1 MFVDNISR
9 ECIACQ
15 LPKTGRESE
24 MDVLRRLNER
34 GLLYQLTNEEKL
46 AELLNTGKLSF
57 YIGFDATAES
67 LHIGHLIPLMA
78 ASWLQKDGHKPLI
91 IIGGGTAL
99 IGDPSFRNTERNLE
113 SREKVQEWVDSISI
127 QMRGFLRFG
136 DGGSD
141 ARMLNNLDWLNDL
154 NYIEFLRSIGKH
166 FSVNRMLSAES
177 VKLRLETGLSFLEFN
192 YMLLQSYDFLH
203 LFRSENCVLQVGGA
217 DQWGN
222 IVAGIDLI
230 RRMEGRES
238 YGATCPLVTTSTG
251 EKMSKTAP
259 GGAIWLDPSL
269 TSPYDYYQFWIN
281 VDDRDA
287 IYFLKL
293 YTFVPLAEIE
303 ELSMLEGA
311 ELRRAKER
319 LAFEATT
326 IAHGV
331 TEAEKSR
338 DASRALFSGEGNME
352 QVPALVLPA
361 ARLADG
367 INCLDLFVETGLCPS
382 RAEVRR
388 LAKQGGLYLNGAR
401 VTSPETN
408 LSASDI
414 GEGHMLL
421 RAGKKRYY
429 KVTFSA

>member
-46 AELLNTGKLSF
+46 AKLLNTGKLSF

-78 ASWLQKDGHKPLI
+78 ASWLQKDGHNPLI

-136 DGGSD
+136 DDESD

-203 LFRSENCVLQVGGA
+203 LFRSENCILQVGGA

-331 TEAEKSR
+331 NEAEKAM
-338 DASRALFSGEGNME
+338 DASRALFSGVGNME
-352 QVPALVLPA
+352 QVPTLGLPA

-401 VTSPETN
+401 VTSPETA
-408 LSASDI
+408 LSESDI
-414 GEGHMLL
+414 VKGHMLL

-429 KVTFSA
+429 KVTFST